1 MSAGSYNNQTIATS
15 IYMTINNRGED
26 TTKNITNKN
35 EFEYLFELMK
45 RKTTPNIS
53 EKDVFDNFFI

>member
-35 EFEYLFELMK
+35 EFKYLFELMK
-45 RKTTPNIS
+45 RKPTPNIS